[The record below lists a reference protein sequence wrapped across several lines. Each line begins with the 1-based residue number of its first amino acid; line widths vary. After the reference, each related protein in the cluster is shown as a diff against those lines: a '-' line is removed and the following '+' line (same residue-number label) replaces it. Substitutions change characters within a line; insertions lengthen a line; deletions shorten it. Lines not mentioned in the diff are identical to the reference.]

1 MGIYLNPGNERF
13 RQIIN
18 SEIYVDKTGLLN
30 YTNKVLNT
38 MQCCLCVSR
47 PRRFGKSMAAAMLAA
62 YYDCECD
69 SRTLFSRFEIAKS
82 SDFETYCGRYDT
94 VFINM
99 QDFLSQAES
108 ITGMLALLQKS
119 ILWDLLEKYPDL
131 RYFDYTNL
139 PRTMQDIHART
150 KRPFIFIIDEWD
162 CIFREY
168 KTGHAAQEQYLD
180 FLRTLIKD
188 KAYIH
193 LAYMTGILP
202 IKKYGTHSAL
212 NMFDEFTMLDPGP
225 LAPYIGFT
233 QQESES
239 LCIRYGLDI
248 EEAAG
253 WYDGYSFET
262 EPHIYS
268 PHSIVS
274 CMLFGKIRNYWNQTE
289 TFEALQFYISLN
301 FNGLKDDVLRMI
313 AGERIPVHTGHFAN
327 DMASFQTKDDVLTL
341 LVHLGYLGYDSLHQC
356 VFIPNSEVR
365 CEYVNAVS
373 VSDWG
378 EVSEALK
385 HSSDTLEAIW
395 QKRPKQVA
403 ESMKQAHFE
412 TSHIQYNDEN
422 ALSYTI
428 SLALYAARN
437 FYTIHRE
444 FAGGKGF
451 ADLVF
456 LPKKRFPEIPAL
468 AVELKW
474 NKTAA
479 GALNQIKQK
488 EYCKSLEEYHGNL
501 LLIGINYDKAT
512 KEHECII
519 EDYKKD

>member
-139 PRTMQDIHART
+139 PRTMQDIHAQT

-168 KTGHAAQEQYLD
+168 KTDHAAQEQYLD

-248 EEAAG
+248 EE
-253 WYDGYSFET
+253 E
-262 EPHIYS
+262 
-268 PHSIVS
+268 
-274 CMLFGKIRNYWNQTE
+274 
-289 TFEALQFYISLN
+289 LQFYISLN